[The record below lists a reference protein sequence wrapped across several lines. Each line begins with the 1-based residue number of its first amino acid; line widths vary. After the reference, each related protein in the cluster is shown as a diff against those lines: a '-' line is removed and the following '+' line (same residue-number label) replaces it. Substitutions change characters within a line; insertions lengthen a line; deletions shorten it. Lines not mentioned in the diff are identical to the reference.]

1 VALAKLA
8 GARTVVAANRSA
20 GRLEQA
26 RNAGADVVVETAV
39 QDLAAVVADVTDGQG
54 ADVVITC
61 ASSADVQAQA
71 VELVGTHGR
80 VNFFSGLGTA
90 QGVPVDTNRLH
101 YRGITLTGTTG
112 SSNADYDRALRL
124 AGEGRVDLGHL
135 VSRSFP
141 LDELTDAF
149 EYAASGQGLK
159 AMVVTTPGDLPT
171 PSSGAAS

>member
-1 VALAKLA
+1 VKTATEDLAS
-8 GARTVVAANRSA
+8 VVAEATN
-20 GRLEQA
+20 GE
-26 RNAGADVVVETAV
+26 
-39 QDLAAVVADVTDGQG
+39 G

-61 ASSADVQAQA
+61 ASSAEVQAQA
-71 VELVGTHGR
+71 VDLVGTHGR

-124 AGEGRVDLGHL
+124 AGEGRVGLRHL
-135 VSRSFP
+135 VSRTFL
-141 LDELTDAF
+141 LDDLADAF

-159 AMVVTTPGDLPT
+159 AMVVTTPGDLPA